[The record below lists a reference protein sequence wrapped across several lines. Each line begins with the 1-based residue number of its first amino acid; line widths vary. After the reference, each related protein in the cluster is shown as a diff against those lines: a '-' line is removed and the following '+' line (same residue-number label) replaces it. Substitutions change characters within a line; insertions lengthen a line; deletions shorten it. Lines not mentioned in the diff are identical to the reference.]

1 MQKENL
7 VEIQLSENMVVEIV
21 RLLDFAAL
29 ASKVAMSNPN
39 TPENDIPL
47 LTKNINNAKDLG
59 DILAVSL
66 DIGSPESNVL
76 N

>member
-7 VEIQLSENMVVEIV
+7 VEIQLSENMVLEIV

-29 ASKVAMSNPN
+29 ASRVAMSNPN

-47 LTKNINNAKDLG
+47 LTTNVSNAKDLG
-59 DILAVSL
+59 DTLIVSL
-66 DIGSPESNVL
+66 DIGNPESNVL